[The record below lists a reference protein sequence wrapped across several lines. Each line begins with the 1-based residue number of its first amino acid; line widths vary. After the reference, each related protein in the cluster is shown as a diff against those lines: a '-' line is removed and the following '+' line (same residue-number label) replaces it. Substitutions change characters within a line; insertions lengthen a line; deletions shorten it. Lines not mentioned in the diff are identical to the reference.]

1 MIFLGN
7 QQSLTQKTPIN
18 FVNKSVEEY
27 QKNINVSFN
36 IDRVFT
42 IRTGT
47 ITT

>member
-27 QKNINVSFN
+27 QKKHKCF
-36 IDRVFT
+36 FQH
-42 IRTGT
+42 
-47 ITT
+47 